1 MNTIRFNQPTLSL
14 IDQFFSTSMRDS
26 ARYSY
31 PANIFDNET
40 SFVIEMSVPG
50 FTKEDI
56 RINLEH
62 QTLTISAELKQ
73 QDEVQDEKYLRKEFT
88 QQNLIRS
95 FVLPKSVDMDKIIAD
110 YQNGILK
117 VSLPRREDAVI
128 KKEIAIQ

>member
-14 IDQFFSTSMRDS
+14 IDQFFSNSMRDS
-26 ARYSY
+26 GRYNY
-31 PANIFDNET
+31 PANIFDNENA
-40 SFVIEMSVPG
+40 FIIEMSAPG

-56 RINLEH
+56 RINLEQ

-73 QDEVQDEKYLRKEFT
+73 QDEVQDEKYLRREFN
-88 QQNLIRS
+88 QQNLNRS
-95 FVLPKSVDMDKIIAD
+95 FVLPKSVDMDKITAD

-117 VSLPRREDAVI
+117 ITLPRREDAVI